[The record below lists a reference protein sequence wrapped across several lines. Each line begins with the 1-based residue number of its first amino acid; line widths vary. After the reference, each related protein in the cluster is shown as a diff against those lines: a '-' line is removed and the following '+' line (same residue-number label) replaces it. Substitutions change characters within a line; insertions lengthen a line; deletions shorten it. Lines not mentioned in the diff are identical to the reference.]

1 MAAPAHR
8 SRRTRGRRAY
18 PRAAI
23 TSDALARFV
32 IHSAPQHFF
41 QLLRWRPTPGPPY
54 AAVRRLDTQAAPDL
68 RLPDLVYVAGR
79 EDGVDAWVVE
89 LHRQSDRWRV
99 DRATMAA
106 ELALTQSRTVYPT
119 GPRVLRL
126 VQARTLER
134 ARREGPEPD
143 SRLLRAMSDDPCGVL
158 RWSASNR
165 LVVEGPWTEVL
176 RSEPTAWPL
185 LGLCTFV
192 TADELASRYVA
203 LRRLR
208 EQCGPNIPLDR
219 TYGLLG
225 VVGRARFP
233 EDERFREEE
242 AMKMID
248 AAGAAEPWGELR
260 RSEIDNHVQRA
271 RTEHRQQMA
280 AAAAAG
286 RAAGLA
292 EGRTAG
298 LAEGRTA
305 GLAEGRTAGLAEGRA
320 ALLRLVQTLAPE
332 RVPAMASIPDLA
344 TLTEEVSALMQA
356 QRR

>member
-1 MAAPAHR
+1 MVAPAHS
-8 SRRTRGRRAY
+8 SRRSRGRRAY

-23 TSDALARFV
+23 TSDSLARYV
-32 IHSAPQHFF
+32 IHSAPQHFL
-41 QLLRWRPTPGPPY
+41 QLLRWRPTPAPPY
-54 AAVRRLDTQAAPDL
+54 ATVTRLDTQAAPDL

-106 ELALTQSRTVYPT
+106 ELALTQSRAVYPT
-119 GPRVLRL
+119 GSRVVRL

-134 ARREGPEPD
+134 ARREGPELD
-143 SRLLRAMSDDPCGVL
+143 SRLLQAMSDDPCGVL
-158 RWSASNR
+158 RWSTSNR

-185 LGLCTFV
+185 LGLCPFV
-192 TADELASRYVA
+192 TADELALHYAS

-208 EQCGPNIPLDR
+208 EQRGPSTLLDR

-242 AMKMID
+242 AMKTID

-260 RSEIDNHVQRA
+260 RPEIDNYVQRA
-271 RTEHRQQMA
+271 RAEHRQQMEE
-280 AAAAAG
+280 
-286 RAAGLA
+286 A
-292 EGRTAG
+292 EARGEQRG
-298 LAEGRTA
+298 IKRGERRGEQR
-305 GLAEGRTAGLAEGRA
+305 GRA
-320 ALLRLVQTLAPE
+320 ALLRVAETLAPE
-332 RVPAMASIPDLA
+332 RMSALASIPDLA
-344 TLTEEVSALMQA
+344 TLTDAVTALLQE
-356 QRR
+356 QGR

>member
-1 MAAPAHR
+1 
-8 SRRTRGRRAY
+8 
-18 PRAAI
+18 
-23 TSDALARFV
+23 
-32 IHSAPQHFF
+32 
-41 QLLRWRPTPGPPY
+41 
-54 AAVRRLDTQAAPDL
+54 
-68 RLPDLVYVAGR
+68 
-79 EDGVDAWVVE
+79 
-89 LHRQSDRWRV
+89 
-99 DRATMAA
+99 
-106 ELALTQSRTVYPT
+106 
-119 GPRVLRL
+119 
-126 VQARTLER
+126 
-134 ARREGPEPD
+134 
-143 SRLLRAMSDDPCGVL
+143 
-158 RWSASNR
+158 
-165 LVVEGPWTEVL
+165 
-176 RSEPTAWPL
+176 
-185 LGLCTFV
+185 
-192 TADELASRYVA
+192 
-203 LRRLR
+203 
-208 EQCGPNIPLDR
+208 
-219 TYGLLG
+219 
-225 VVGRARFP
+225 
-233 EDERFREEE
+233 
-242 AMKMID
+242 MKMID